1 MLFKR
6 PPVRRF
12 DLPLRYYDPSKDAAE
27 KEHRIRFTSLRDG
40 GKPPGLTRNILL
52 FVAVVWLFI
61 YLLGRS

>member
-12 DLPLRYYDPSKDAAE
+12 DLPLRYYDPSKDDSQ

-40 GKPPGLTRNILL
+40 GRPPGLIRNL
-52 FVAVVWLFI
+52 VLFI
-61 YLLGRS
+61 AAVWMFLYLLGRS